1 MCWWE
6 EACQMKTDIVNHN
19 HIQNHF
25 RLSLPIHHLV
35 SGHLQ
40 CGCGQCS
47 LQLVYGWKLYHFS
60 ITNREEDILL
70 DIILSNIFSII
81 CPLRWLMDAARPV
94 IVDRMTV
101 LLVEHLLTTGSII
114 IVISQTMR
122 QKLVHY

>member
-40 CGCGQCS
+40 CGCGQCN

-60 ITNREEDILL
+60 ITNIVEDSLL
-70 DIILSNIFSII
+70 DIILGNIFSII
-81 CPLRWLMDAARPV
+81 CPL
-94 IVDRMTV
+94 VDGCSPSCNC
-101 LLVEHLLTTGSII
+101 GSDD
-114 IVISQTMR
+114 SFAC
-122 QKLVHY
+122 